1 MTTKN
6 ANSEQASQINRLII
20 QKLRKVVNNN
30 DRSKKKDKQSKI
42 EDFGLNITQIKRLD
56 MPMKETLKGRLAFNK
71 AIVI

>member
-56 MPMKETLKGRLAFNK
+56 TPMKETLKGRLAFNK